1 MAKSNPKIIKAG
13 KMSEFLKLKI
23 TRYIENCILI
33 SYISKEPILKIIYKF
48 YLLSEKVLVQ
58 LMIYLITYKIFQL
71 FRASKKLNQGSTHD
85 FLSSQYFCV

>member
-1 MAKSNPKIIKAG
+1 MRRRSGQINA
-13 KMSEFLKLKI
+13 MSQHSMSMWAMRKL
-23 TRYIENCILI
+23 L
-33 SYISKEPILKIIYKF
+33 SKEPILKIIYKF